1 MEARMD
7 DEDSKE
13 VVRRLFALLTAKM
26 EDGGTIAAEGQ
37 APSIDSARA
46 HDLANRVH
54 GIGQECMIL
63 ADAIIGLSANM
74 AKAS

>member
-7 DEDSKE
+7 DEESRE

-26 EDGGTIAAEGQ
+26 EDGGAIAAEGQ
-37 APSIDSARA
+37 ASDIDSARA
-46 HDLANRVH
+46 QDLANRIH
-54 GIGQECMIL
+54 SIGQECMIL

-74 AKAS
+74 AQPS